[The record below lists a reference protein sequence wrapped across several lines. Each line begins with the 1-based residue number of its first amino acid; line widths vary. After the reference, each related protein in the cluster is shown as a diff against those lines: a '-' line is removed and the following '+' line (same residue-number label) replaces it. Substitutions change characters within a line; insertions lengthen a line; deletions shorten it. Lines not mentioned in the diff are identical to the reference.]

1 MFRQAAIGVSKLPE
15 HKPKTYTLAVSLGS
29 GGDEQIRR
37 PWLDLAQL
45 TRREYCDSVANIT
58 VSVPDAVY
66 DAARLRA
73 AEARTSVSALVRDY
87 LTRIANEGSV
97 HERLL
102 AEQEAILN
110 RIHERGPMYSASER
124 MTRDEVHDRDALR

>member
-1 MFRQAAIGVSKLPE
+1 M
-15 HKPKTYTLAVSLGS
+15 
-29 GGDEQIRR
+29 
-37 PWLDLAQL
+37 
-45 TRREYCDSVANIT
+45 
-58 VSVPDAVY
+58 PDAVY

-73 AEARTSVSALVRDY
+73 AEARTSVSALVLDY